1 MARVETIDA
10 SAAQSSSNDTTIY
23 AKTAKARQKVTKKVS
38 NESKQ
43 LGYQD
48 DDGTSERLR
57 KSDIS
62 KVVQDDNGNKHVLL
76 GNDKSTKNTTNR
88 IWYNSDEAFKA
99 AKHAANLFDRNDLDP
114 FTRRYR
120 FGYIDPYR
128 TVSTVREYLF
138 FTKPDLNIYPLDD
151 SGSPQSDLSEYLRTQ
166 PYWTELS
173 VMHPEVIKE
182 LELSLDSSN
191 PFNNL
196 LGNTVMNTLEIPA
209 SEAEMIDTPANMYGV
224 SYTYRGS
231 SEASENNPTFSLE
244 FRDTK
249 YLPVYHFFKAYDDY
263 EILKHHGHLPPAL
276 KYRRNRILYD
286 QYSIYK
292 FLVDEDGETIIYY
305 GKFYGVKSKSVPR
318 DVFSNTDYS
327 NGLSY
332 SIDFGAAFY
341 DDMKVSILAEFNN
354 LYAPAWQSAKYEYNV
369 HNSILDAPDNRPAKA
384 ARVYRMKSSQAP
396 GGFVYKLKWKGDDK
410 I

>member
-1 MARVETIDA
+1 MARVETVDA
-10 SAAQSSSNDTTIY
+10 SSIRDATAPITVGSTTEQSKRPLKESIQNN
-23 AKTAKARQKVTKKVS
+23 KKS
-38 NESKQ
+38 

-48 DDGTSERLR
+48 DNNTSERLR
-57 KSDIS
+57 KADIGQIAHDGS
-62 KVVQDDNGNKHVLL
+62 EKHVIL
-76 GNDKSTKNTTNR
+76 GEDKSDSSSTRKV
-88 IWYNSDEAFKA
+88 WFGVDEAWKA
-99 AKHAANLFDRNDLDP
+99 AKHGANLFEKNELDP
-114 FTRRYR
+114 FNKRYR
-120 FGYIDPYR
+120 FGFIDPYR

-138 FTKPDLNIYPLDD
+138 FTKPDLNIYKQDD
-151 SGSPQSDLSEYLRTQ
+151 AGRPSSILNEYLKTRS
-166 PYWTELS
+166 YWTELAS
-173 VMHPEVIKE
+173 MHNDVIRE
-182 LELSLDSSN
+182 LELSLDTSN

-196 LGNTVMNTLEIPA
+196 LGNTVINTLEIP
-209 SEAEMIDTPANMYGV
+209 STEAEMIDTPANMYGV

-231 SEASENNPTFSLE
+231 SEASDNNPTFSLE

-263 EILKHHGHLPPAL
+263 ETIKHHGHLPPCV
-276 KYRRNRILYD
+276 KYRRDRILYD

-292 FLVDEDGETIIYY
+292 FLVGDDGETILYY

-341 DDMKVSILAEFNN
+341 DDMKPFILAEFNN
-354 LYAPAWQSAKYEYNV
+354 LYAPAWEAAKYEYNV
-369 HNSILDAPDNRPAKA
+369 HNIILDMPDNRAAKA
-384 ARVYRMKSSQAP
+384 ARVYRVRSNQAP
-396 GGFVYKLKWKGDDK
+396 GGFVYKLKWKGDDT